1 MIERKRASKT
11 YTAVPGDEETGGG
24 GDVELQQ
31 GTGPQETGVTAPG
44 QSERQANMDEEL
56 DNWDENMEDDMEEDE
71 AGHANGTVHAKDS
84 KTPTLPAEEVD
95 RKKRDD

>member
-1 MIERKRASKT
+1 
-11 YTAVPGDEETGGG
+11 
-24 GDVELQQ
+24 
-31 GTGPQETGVTAPG
+31 
-44 QSERQANMDEEL
+44 MDEEL
-56 DNWDENMEDDMEEDE
+56 DNWDENMEDDMDEDE